1 MLTQN
6 LSKAKLENF
15 GQILPACPED
25 NSRVKTRMEFTAAQE
40 VTRYQCDGSVIL
52 DYVSG
57 MSRLVIYRDEDAD
70 IYYLDRVVMLR
81 PGVPFSIMPMDT
93 ACQVDI
99 LTFPD
104 RPLISAGQTS
114 VSALERGNKRL
125 QFDKIY
131 TFLYQ
136 ECNNNFYFRGER
148 HQPYE
153 LVYVD
158 RGELHNLVRGQDI
171 LLEQQDFM
179 IIDSN
184 DWHTQYSDLPVN
196 FLIVTFWAADEA
208 LSAVTNKRI
217 TMSSQYRSIFK
228 KMLTQNEED
237 PYGSEYMESL
247 LKLLLIELLQN
258 AHIEPT
264 PQYPTSSHWENE
276 IVDRSIQIISENLHR
291 KMPLEEL
298 ADMVHV
304 SVPYLYKLFQVHLG
318 TSPGKYIAKIRIEE
332 CKMLLRDGQLSMGQV
347 ATRMGFSSQQQFSRQ
362 FSSICGISP
371 TQYLRSLR

>member
-6 LSKAKLENF
+6 LSKAKLQSF

-25 NSRVKTRMEFTAAQE
+25 SSRTKTRMVFTTAPE
-40 VTRYQCDGSVIL
+40 VVRYQSEGSVIL

-57 MSRLVIYRDEDAD
+57 MSRLVIYRNGDPD
-70 IYYLDRVVMLR
+70 IYYLDRVMMLR
-81 PGVPFSIMPMDT
+81 PGVPFSIIPLNDT
-93 ACQVDI
+93 CQVDV
-99 LTFPD
+99 LTHPD
-104 RPLISAGQTS
+104 RPLIATGHFS
-114 VSALERGNKRL
+114 VSTLERSNQRL

-136 ECNNNFYFRGER
+136 ECANNFYFRGER

-158 RGELHNLVRGQDI
+158 RGELHNLVQGQDI
-171 LLEQQDFM
+171 VLGQQEFM

-184 DWHTQYSDLPVN
+184 DWHTQYSDLPIN
-196 FLIVTFWAADEA
+196 FLVVSFWAGDERI
-208 LSAVTNKRI
+208 STITNKKI
-217 TMSSQYRSIFK
+217 GMNPQYRSIFK

-237 PYGSEYMESL
+237 PYIGEYTESV
-247 LKLLLIELLQN
+247 LKILLIELLQN
-258 AHIEPT
+258 AGAEPT

-291 KMPLEEL
+291 KMPLDEL
-298 ADMVHV
+298 AEIVHV

-318 TSPGKYIAKIRIEE
+318 TSPGKYIAKMRIEE
-332 CKMLLRDGQLSMGQV
+332 CKMLLRDGQLTMAQV
-347 ATRMGFSSQQQFSRQ
+347 AARMGFSSQQQFSRQ
-362 FSSICGISP
+362 FGAICGISP